1 MVAQPEG
8 YTRASSVSHCTLS
21 RFSRVWL
28 FVTPWT
34 IARQAPLSMGSSRQ
48 EYWGGWPRPP
58 PGGLPDPG
66 IGPVSLTSPA
76 LVTGSFTTSASSL
89 SSFKRV
95 NFYFVNY
102 EADFS
107 LNIWAELTSVTALE
121 LS

>member
-1 MVAQPEG
+1 
-8 YTRASSVSHCTLS
+8 
-21 RFSRVWL
+21 
-28 FVTPWT
+28 
-34 IARQAPLSMGSSRQ
+34 MGLSRQ